1 MKYTDD
7 QIADAVMKYV
17 DNWDIDML
25 FQYAYDEMYKYYTED
40 ADAYLL
46 DEFMKEN
53 CDENV

>member
-7 QIADAVMKYV
+7 QIADAVIKYV

-46 DEFMKEN
+46 DEFMKDN
-53 CDENV
+53 GD